1 MQGDAMNIS
10 KKYDSEGSIL
20 EDGLLSKFLTYS
32 KPDITY
38 FLLCSLFEKDPP
50 AQKNG
55 QT

>member
-1 MQGDAMNIS
+1 MLGDAMNIL
-10 KKYDSEGSIL
+10 KKYDSESSTI

-38 FLLCSLFEKDPP
+38 LLSCSLFEKDPP
-50 AQKNG
+50 SQKKR